1 MKINIASNEI
11 IHFIGIG
18 GIGMSGLA
26 QIMNNMGF
34 NIQGSDLNRNKNT
47 DRLVRSR
54 IKVYFGHHQKNLNKA
69 TMIVI
74 SSAVKK
80 NNGELIAARH
90 KKLSIFKRGE
100 MLANIVALKKNIVMV
115 PVVAS
120 VLVGTFTGVKY
131 IVNLTDTINANQAEI
146 QQLKTMSIENVRRD
160 MAVLTDNVNTV
171 IAKLERAEGTWE
183 MAENLYEVLADKVR
197 QMEYDIKDL
206 NREINY

>member
-1 MKINIASNEI
+1 
-11 IHFIGIG
+11 
-18 GIGMSGLA
+18 
-26 QIMNNMGF
+26 
-34 NIQGSDLNRNKNT
+34 
-47 DRLVRSR
+47 
-54 IKVYFGHHQKNLNKA
+54 
-69 TMIVI
+69 
-74 SSAVKK
+74 
-80 NNGELIAARH
+80 
-90 KKLSIFKRGE
+90 
-100 MLANIVALKKNIVMV
+100 MV

-146 QQLKTMSIENVRRD
+146 EKLQTMSIENINRD
-160 MAVLTDNVNTV
+160 IQMLTDNINTV